1 MHALRTLAAR
11 SRAFSA
17 QAAQRPCVV
26 VLGSG
31 WGGNK
36 VARYLDKSKFDVRVV
51 SPANHFLFTPL
62 LPSTA
67 VGTLEFR
74 AVQEPVRTIAGLGG
88 YHQAKAQSLDVAKR
102 TVACQDVFSG
112 DTFDLSYDF
121 LVVSAGCKTNTFG
134 VPGVT
139 QDKQEA
145 VFFLKHLYHARR
157 IRDRIL
163 ECFERAASPV
173 ATEEERRDM
182 LHFVVVGGGATSC
195 EFATE
200 LAEFLEVDVRKWY
213 PDLADL
219 VSLSIVE
226 ASPHILGGFDEHCW
240 KYYTAHLKKHNVD
253 VRTGCAITAV
263 EPAADGRVSS
273 ATLKDGSMLRF
284 GCMVWSA
291 GLAPIKFVESAA
303 LEKDKGGRVVVDE
316 YLRAAD
322 RVFALGDCAADRTH
336 PLPPTASAAEQQ
348 GAYLAKCFKYDSDL
362 PVKPEPVAPSAMP
375 FDWLAP
381 LDNLWTKKSE
391 FRYVE
396 RSKMASMGMWGG
408 VADMT
413 QSELTPVGGTLSGVT
428 GFAAWRGAYLSK
440 QVSTANMILIPMFW
454 LKSWLFGR
462 DISRF

>member
-17 QAAQRPCVV
+17 QAAQRPRVV

-200 LAEFLEVDVRKWY
+200 LAEFLEVDVRKRY

-226 ASPHILGGFDEHCW
+226 AGPHILGGFDEHCW
-240 KYYTAHLKKHNVD
+240 KYYTAHLEKHNVA
-253 VRTGCAITAV
+253 VITCCAITAV

-273 ATLKDGSMLRF
+273 ATLKDGSTLRF

-291 GLAPIKFVESAA
+291 GLAPIKFVEGAA

-348 GAYLAKCFKYDSDL
+348 GAYLAKCFNETYTKA
-362 PVKPEPVAPSAMP
+362 AP
-375 FDWLAP
+375 
-381 LDNLWTKKSE
+381 
-391 FRYVE
+391 
-396 RSKMASMGMWGG
+396 
-408 VADMT
+408 
-413 QSELTPVGGTLSGVT
+413 
-428 GFAAWRGAYLSK
+428 
-440 QVSTANMILIPMFW
+440 TATCL
-454 LKSWLFGR
+454 
-462 DISRF
+462 